1 MSDMAKIVLS
11 LVAYVVLFASSVSM
25 LAVPAAAG
33 DYVGNFERMPLV
45 EKRPPKVG
53 TWKLTPTVIVCEHA
67 PVTEVQIKS
76 AVNFWKGLGYRFYST
91 QYKYDPLNKCL
102 SKSPQGYI
110 VIHLVTQGIRLE
122 ESSLAQT
129 HFYVDNDTN
138 EIQWARIYMRP
149 DIRDTV
155 LEHEIGHALGFL
167 HYNII
172 NHLMNQKWT
181 MGGWDKD
188 GLANKRR

>member
-1 MSDMAKIVLS
+1 MAKIVLS

-76 AVNFWKGLGYRFYST
+76 AVNFWKGLG
-91 QYKYDPLNKCL
+91 
-102 SKSPQGYI
+102 
-110 VIHLVTQGIRLE
+110 
-122 ESSLAQT
+122 
-129 HFYVDNDTN
+129 
-138 EIQWARIYMRP
+138 
-149 DIRDTV
+149 
-155 LEHEIGHALGFL
+155 
-167 HYNII
+167 
-172 NHLMNQKWT
+172 
-181 MGGWDKD
+181 
-188 GLANKRR
+188 

>member
-1 MSDMAKIVLS
+1 MAKIVLS

-167 HYNII
+167 HYNMI